1 MMNSSESIREPSK
14 EEMQNVNGGVLP
26 IVAALA
32 SFATHHALRSVGQY
46 YLFRALTA
54 YAVYGGAAYFSNK

>member
-1 MMNSSESIREPSK
+1 MNSSESIRELSK
-14 EEMQNVNGGVLP
+14 EVMQNVNGVLP

-32 SFATHHALRSVGQY
+32 SFATHHAVRSVGQY
-46 YLFRALTA
+46 FLSRALTA